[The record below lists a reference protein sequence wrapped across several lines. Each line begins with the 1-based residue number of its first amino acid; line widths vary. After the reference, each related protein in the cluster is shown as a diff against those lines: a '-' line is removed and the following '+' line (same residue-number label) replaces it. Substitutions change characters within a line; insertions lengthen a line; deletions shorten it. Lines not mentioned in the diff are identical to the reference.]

1 MKRVLFVSLSKISI
15 RKGRLN
21 SMIGARERAIIL
33 GVAAVADASV
43 PLSSTSRAAL
53 WITYEERNH
62 GHFGQK
68 PAT

>member
-53 WITYEERNH
+53 WIT
-62 GHFGQK
+62 
-68 PAT
+68 